1 MWEEK
6 KRMGIIVSDD
16 PNNRVFLTPDQT
28 IVQGQ
33 VTGFVRKDKS
43 SRSLNKVKVKKVEK
57 IES

>member
-1 MWEEK
+1 
-6 KRMGIIVSDD
+6 MGIIVSDD